1 MIMTQETNET
11 NDWLSQITVADAGLG
26 LVVLLAAILR
36 LIGLGQLPMSPNEAQ
51 AALSVWQFWQNTPMT
66 VTAVS
71 PAYFSFTALFSQV
84 AGFSDATMRVMPAL
98 FGLGL
103 VALPWLLRRRLGV
116 IGAGVLSFMLA
127 ISPLQTILSRT
138 AGGDTI
144 ALFALLLLF
153 IAWWEYQE
161 TAVTPWLYGAA
172 IALGLGL
179 ASSPLFY
186 SGLVTLVLVLVLNR
200 FLAANAPLSWSAVT
214 LRATAVV
221 ALGVLT
227 AVSTLL
233 LWYPA
238 GLGSAAQLVST
249 WLGQF
254 SVPAFALRLTPYTI
268 LGRYEILSAVLGL
281 PLLAWGVLGGDK
293 LAGTAAQWLLV
304 LLLFVALQPTT
315 PANVA
320 LITLPASLLLAI
332 FASYAFNQPNDRLT
346 FWLAGAVVFFFMF
359 AFIHLA
365 RYSRIAVYTPE
376 DMTSIWLALV
386 AVVFAL
392 VSIIFVATL
401 DLTISAQGTIMGVL
415 LLALFYQWG
424 VAWQLGHLSGNDPRE
439 RWVTTA
445 VTDND
450 VRLLTN
456 AVQEISRQTINSN
469 FDLDIFS
476 TVDTPVLRWYFRAY
490 PHFQIGDTLP
500 AGAGNQMIITPQAT
514 EALLSNDYLST
525 SFVLLRSMPLEAKNE
540 PSALNKLHWW
550 FFHEPSVPY
559 ERTNIVVWVR
569 SDLTQSDIP

>member
-71 PAYFSFTALFSQV
+71 PAYFSFSALLSQLV
-84 AGFSDATMRVMPAL
+84 GFGDATMRLVPAF

-116 IGAGVLSFMLA
+116 IGAGVMSFMLA

-144 ALFALLLLF
+144 ALFALLLLL

-161 TAVTPWLYGAA
+161 TAVTHWLYGAA

-186 SGLVTLVLVLVLNR
+186 SGLLTLILVLVLNR
-200 FLAANAPLSWSAVT
+200 FLAAHAPLSLDAST
-214 LRATAVV
+214 LRTTAVV
-221 ALGVLT
+221 AVGVLT

-254 SVPAFALRLTPYTI
+254 GATTQRLTPYLI
-268 LGRYEILSAVLGL
+268 LGRYEILIAVLGL
-281 PLLAWGVLGGDK
+281 PLLAWGVLFGDK
-293 LAGTAAQWLLV
+293 LAGVATQWLLL
-304 LLLFVALQPTT
+304 LLLFVALQPIT
-315 PANVA
+315 PANAA
-320 LITLPASLLLAI
+320 LITLPAYLLLAI
-332 FASYAFNQPNDRLT
+332 FASYAFHQPTDRLT

-359 AFIHLA
+359 AFIHFA

-376 DMTSIWLALV
+376 DMTSIWLGLV

-392 VSIIFVATL
+392 SSIIFVATL
-401 DLTISAQGTIMGVL
+401 DVPISAQGTLIGVL
-415 LLALFYQWG
+415 LFMLFYQWG
-424 VAWQLGHLSGNDPRE
+424 IAWQLGHLSGNDPRE

-445 VTDND
+445 VTDDD

-490 PHFQIGDTLP
+490 PRFQIGDTLP
-500 AGAGNQMIITPQAT
+500 AGAANQLIITPQAT
-514 EALLSNDYLST
+514 DTLLGNDYLST
-525 SFVLLRSMPLEAKNE
+525 TFVLLRSLPLEVKSE

-559 ERTNIVVWVR
+559 ERTNITVWVR